1 MVIYIKEL
9 DKNDKLGKLDK
20 FSNWIKKTVIKIIEI
35 TNNFIEIELENKN
48 RKYILPNVNNKKVY
62 KKVIKKIKLQKKVSK
77 EKIEIVLS
85 ENLKKYKNE
94 FKNFSIIN
102 GNNLLLKNVDKV
114 VKRIIGN
121 LNIEEQ
127 QVYILANG
135 YTQTNV
141 NFIKDMS
148 LKVKNVNVITNQI
161 QKYSMLEE
169 MMMKNKGIAITCANN
184 KKKSLKKAKIII
196 NLDFSID
203 NIKKYNI
210 FRNACIINVLN
221 EITLKGLSG
230 FEGIIVQ
237 NIEPEL
243 KEDELYFFEN
253 NNLINN
259 FKKIELYE
267 SINKNNDNINIL
279 SLYGN
284 NGEID
289 KKELLNLQKIL
300 TN

>member
-1 MVIYIKEL
+1 M
-9 DKNDKLGKLDK
+9 
-20 FSNWIKKTVIKIIEI
+20 
-35 TNNFIEIELENKN
+35 
-48 RKYILPNVNNKKVY
+48 
-62 KKVIKKIKLQKKVSK
+62 
-77 EKIEIVLS
+77 
-85 ENLKKYKNE
+85 
-94 FKNFSIIN
+94 
-102 GNNLLLKNVDKV
+102 LKNVDKV

-196 NLDFSID
+196 NLNFIID